1 MCKPDDARNYKDVLA
16 RSSIV
21 IAKHNSPVHNDLN
34 AIVRAEFPLPVSHY
48 VDMPLNDY
56 RAKMLRAQETI
67 SSKGLQE
74 EIVKSI
80 KEPLLNYM
88 GTPELMIQTNVYLRA
103 SRPKMPLGQENINW
117 HREPFY
123 GPNLEK
129 SVNIWTPISGVVK
142 DNTLRFIPE
151 SQNIPSSKI
160 KTRNVGCSHTRR
172 FSTGHK
178 LGFNYDEKQIIAGV
192 DLSTATPMLISN
204 GFSAIFSGNLIH
216 GGATNNTEHIRFS
229 VDFQLIRVRDFNDG
243 NKKFHFSSGKGYFE
257 RLGWG

>member
-1 MCKPDDARNYKDVLA
+1 MRKPDHARDPEDFLA
-16 RSSIV
+16 RSSIK
-21 IAKHNSPVHNDLN
+21 IAKHKSPVHSALN
-34 AIVRAEFPLPVSHY
+34 AIVTAEFPLSVSHY
-48 VDMPLNDY
+48 VDMPLHDY
-56 RAKMLRAQETI
+56 RAKMLRAQEII
-67 SSKGLQE
+67 SSKGLQA

-80 KEPLLNYM
+80 KEPLIDYM
-88 GTPELMIQTNVYLRA
+88 GTSELMIQTNVYLRA

-160 KTRNVGCSHTRR
+160 KTRNVGSSHTQR

-192 DLSTATPMLISN
+192 DLSVATPMLVSN

-216 GGATNNTEHIRFS
+216 GGATNITEHIRFS
-229 VDFQLIRVRDFNDG
+229 VDFQLIRKRDFNNG
-243 NKKFHFSSGKGYFE
+243 NIFGQRKNYY
-257 RLGWG
+257 